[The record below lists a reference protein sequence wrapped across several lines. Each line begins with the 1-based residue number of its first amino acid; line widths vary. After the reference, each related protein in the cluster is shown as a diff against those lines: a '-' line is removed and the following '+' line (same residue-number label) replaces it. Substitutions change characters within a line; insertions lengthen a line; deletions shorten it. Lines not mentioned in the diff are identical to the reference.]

1 MSFFRKM
8 FGKADT
14 WDADVIAF
22 LEASFVVDSES
33 SRIMSGIVNAQNT
46 NFRARSDLGTI
57 TITPA
62 ATGFFRLTNLA
73 VFLYFLNRK
82 NPDEGERLIKLID
95 HQAQKVDRDSGGV
108 ILPIISNLT
117 SGEPIGFLKNRL
129 QAPELFK
136 NIPPENSAVVG
147 YEFALRMCEGNR
159 TLIEGMIGRCQRTHV
174 LSGNA
179 IATVGAAR
187 RCIDI

>member
-1 MSFFRKM
+1 MGFFRKM

-46 NFRARSDLGTI
+46 NFRVPSDLGTI

-73 VFLYFLNRK
+73 VFLYFLNLK
-82 NPDEGERLIKLID
+82 NPGEVERLIKLID
-95 HQAQKVDRDSGGV
+95 LQAQKVDRDSGGV
-108 ILPIISNLT
+108 ILPIISNFP
-117 SGEPIGFLKNRL
+117 SAEPVGFLKNRL

-136 NIPPENSAVVG
+136 NIPPEKSAVIG
-147 YEFALRMCEGNR
+147 YEFALRLCKGDR

>member
-1 MSFFRKM
+1 MGFFRKM

-33 SRIMSGIVNAQNT
+33 SRVMSGIVNAQNT
-46 NFRARSDLGTI
+46 DFRVRSDLGTI

-82 NPDEGERLIKLID
+82 NPSEEERLIKLID
-95 HQAQKVDRDSGGV
+95 LQAQKVDRDSGGV
-108 ILPIISNLT
+108 ILPIISNLP
-117 SGEPIGFLKNRL
+117 SAEPVGFLKNRL
-129 QAPELFK
+129 QAP
-136 NIPPENSAVVG
+136 
-147 YEFALRMCEGNR
+147 
-159 TLIEGMIGRCQRTHV
+159 
-174 LSGNA
+174 
-179 IATVGAAR
+179 
-187 RCIDI
+187 